1 VHVSWEHALA
11 WRVAQQL
18 LGEPVPRPGTPPP
31 PAGSA
36 VEAARRLAGVQA
48 QVMSSAEL
56 AIGVRTGAPPSATR
70 TALRERRLTKTWA
83 MRGTLHLFPS
93 DELPTWVAALRA
105 KEAGTRR
112 TRGWEEYHG
121 VTVPQLAAITGTVG
135 DVLGREPMTR
145 VELAAAVTE
154 ATGDPALGT
163 AVETGFGGTIL
174 KSAAAN
180 GDLCFGP
187 DRGRNVTF
195 VDPRLWLAG
204 PWEEPEGGAALALV
218 VRRFLDAYGPAT
230 EVDFARWWGV
240 PPAQGKRVLR
250 PQIPGLVR
258 VELGDAPA
266 WMTEAGAERLA
277 HATPLSGH
285 VRLLPAFDVYV
296 TCLLRTATGAMP
308 GRRAS
313 RAAFRG
319 RQGGS
324 ARFCSSTD
332 GSPASGRTQHPD
344 RDSGSGSRPS
354 PPSPAAPGK
363 QPRGMPA
370 PTTRCSEAP
379 SRWRGSTRPPG

>member
-1 VHVSWEHALA
+1 VHVSWEQALA

-18 LGEPVPRPGTPPP
+18 LGDPVPRPGTPPP
-31 PAGSA
+31 PAGSV

-56 AIGVRTGAPPSATR
+56 ALGVRTGAPPSATR
-70 TALRERRLTKTWA
+70 TALQERRLTKTWA

-121 VTVPQLAAITGTVG
+121 VTVSQLAAITGTVG
-135 DVLGREPMTR
+135 DMLGRAPMTR

-204 PWEEPEGGAALALV
+204 PWEEPEAGAALALV

-240 PPAQGKRVLR
+240 PPAQGKRCC
-250 PQIPGLVR
+250 
-258 VELGDAPA
+258 D
-266 WMTEAGAERLA
+266 
-277 HATPLSGH
+277 
-285 VRLLPAFDVYV
+285 
-296 TCLLRTATGAMP
+296 
-308 GRRAS
+308 RR
-313 RAAFRG
+313 
-319 RQGGS
+319 
-324 ARFCSSTD
+324 
-332 GSPASGRTQHPD
+332 SPASC
-344 RDSGSGSRPS
+344 GSSWGTRL
-354 PPSPAAPGK
+354 PG
-363 QPRGMPA
+363 
-370 PTTRCSEAP
+370 
-379 SRWRGSTRPPG
+379 